1 MPAVYKSFY
10 CDMAHGSDY
19 WKFVSEELPMFI
31 NRWFNVSSDPAK
43 TFVAGLSMG
52 GYGAMKLALGRPGQ
66 YAAAASISGALDIA
80 AHIDDTWDDV
90 RGRTFQAIFGDLESI
105 PRSKNDLMAQL
116 DQITA
121 VPETEFYV
129 CVGTEDYLY
138 QDSIRFRD
146 KAAEIGL
153 YLTYNEAPGEHDW
166 NFIDTHIQQVL
177 EWLPVEKLEWEG

>member
-1 MPAVYKSFY
+1 MPDVYKSFY

-121 VPETEFYV
+121 VPETAVSY
-129 CVGTEDYLY
+129 THLTLPT
-138 QDSIRFRD
+138 
-146 KAAEIGL
+146 KA
-153 YLTYNEAPGEHDW
+153 
-166 NFIDTHIQQVL
+166 
-177 EWLPVEKLEWEG
+177 